1 MVRLC
6 AHYTKSSFNFRAL
19 VRCVLKIQ
27 KRRPVG
33 LFLYFYLKGGESNN
47 EGAPMNRMVH
57 EVLTCASSEIPL
69 QRVFLYDP
77 KEYSEL
83 L

>member
-1 MVRLC
+1 
-6 AHYTKSSFNFRAL
+6 
-19 VRCVLKIQ
+19 
-27 KRRPVG
+27 VG